1 MLSEEEMD
9 FIAPQVC
16 TPVPSLHATL
26 RRALSAL
33 LLPACHFCLLAA
45 CAPASTLSSVLC
57 LHSCPCLGPCHT
69 PHGSGMLQD
78 LRAGEGA
85 AHVVPWHLDPEAAP
99 AWLTPSNLGAKQ

>member
-33 LLPACHFCLLAA
+33 LLPACLLCLLAA
-45 CAPASTLSSVLC
+45 CAPTSNLSSVSC
-57 LHSCPCLGPCHT
+57 LHSCPCIGPCHK
-69 PHGSGMLQD
+69 PHSSGMLQD
-78 LRAGEGA
+78 LGLERVLPVWFPGTWAQKLHQPG
-85 AHVVPWHLDPEAAP
+85 
-99 AWLTPSNLGAKQ
+99 